1 MFCALVSTVVFV
13 HGASGGKGLIYA
25 HSLNDSL
32 HNLSKHINK
41 KYVVQ
46 TQHNTTQHKTE
57 TPKQWQNE
65 EWRKKSQV
73 HAEELSLGWSLER

>member
-13 HGASGGKGLIYA
+13 HGASDGKGLIYA
-25 HSLNDSL
+25 HSL

-73 HAEELSLGWSLER
+73 NAEELSLGWSLER